1 MQVFYFY
8 ETTQCSLQLQTV
20 CTTITTYNL
29 PSKKDILKIPVLFAL
44 RCPQVSTSPRNVLLR
59 SHFDSDR
66 LCGNIPFWQRV
77 FFCLHWASSYY
88 VLQNGKKRNWNC
100 MNVIEA
106 LCNLNKTWMNGIE
119 RERRAWILNSLKFDP
134 VLPLSEI
141 QLGKIVLWTTLPYWK
156 RICRTANVAWTI
168 QKRDERSANCLPL

>member
-1 MQVFYFY
+1 M
-8 ETTQCSLQLQTV
+8 
-20 CTTITTYNL
+20 
-29 PSKKDILKIPVLFAL
+29 K
-44 RCPQVSTSPRNVLLR
+44 LR
-59 SHFDSDR
+59 SAHYNCRQFA
-66 LCGNIPFWQRV
+66 QRSQRTTFRQKRIYLKSQSCLHYV
-77 FFCLHWASSYY
+77 ALKFQLVLGTFCYDHTSIQTDYVETSRFGKGFFFCLHWASSYY